1 MASYSELTILR
12 LTAIAFAAAALL
24 AGGAEAQ
31 CLHTCGGIDI
41 PYPFG
46 VGSGDDC
53 ALPGYEIV
61 CNNSRPFYVDVEVL
75 SISLQLGQMRVMTP
89 ISSSCYN
96 TTSRK
101 MDSNRWGFNLT
112 TAPFMLSDSNKFTVV
127 GCQSLAY
134 ISDPTSNYTSG
145 CASSCPGD
153 TVVSATNGTCSG
165 IGCCQTTIPRGM
177 EYYEVSFGESLNT
190 SEIYNHTPCSYA
202 VLMDYSNFTFS
213 TSYLASPLKFNTT
226 YGGEAPVM
234 LDWAIWGAPDCVEAQ
249 KNLTSYA
256 CKSDHSVCLNY
267 SSGAKSA
274 YMCNCSKGYHGN
286 PYLQGSMA
294 VKVKIC
300 P

>member
-1 MASYSELTILR
+1 MASYGELTISC
-12 LTAIAFAAAALL
+12 LTAIAVAGAALL

-46 VGSGDDC
+46 IGSDGDC
-53 ALPGYEIV
+53 ALPFYNID
-61 CNNSRPFYVDVEVL
+61 CNNKKPFYRDVEVL
-75 SISLQLGQMRVMTP
+75 NISLQLGQIRVSTP

-96 TTSRK
+96 PFSKR
-101 MDSNRWGFNLT
+101 MYSSGWGFNLSYT
-112 TAPFMLSDSNKFTVV
+112 PFILSDSNKFTVV

-145 CASSCPGD
+145 CASSCPGGK
-153 TVVSATNGTCSG
+153 VVSATNRTCSR
-165 IGCCQTTIPRGM
+165 IGCCQITIPRGM
-177 EYYEVSFGESLNT
+177 EFCKVSFGESMNT
-190 SEIYNHTPCSYA
+190 SGIYEHTPCSYA
-202 VLMDYSNFTFS
+202 AIMDYSNFTFS
-213 TSYLASPLKFNTT
+213 TSNLTSLLEFNNT
-226 YGGEAPVM
+226 YSGRAPVKF
-234 LDWAIWGAPDCVEAQ
+234 DWAIWGPRDCVEAQ

-286 PYLQGSMA
+286 PYLQGSNGCEG
-294 VKVKIC
+294 KIC
-300 P
+300 L